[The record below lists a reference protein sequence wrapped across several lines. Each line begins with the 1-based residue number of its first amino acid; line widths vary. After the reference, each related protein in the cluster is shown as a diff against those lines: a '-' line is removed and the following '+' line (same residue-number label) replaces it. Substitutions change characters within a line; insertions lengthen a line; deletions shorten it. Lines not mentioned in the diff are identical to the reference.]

1 MSAELELEKI
11 ARDAVALA
19 VESGATDAE
28 CTISEGSEFEVS
40 LRMGEVETLKQ
51 AGSRGA
57 GIRVLQGQRAGSAYT
72 SDLTPEGIAKMV
84 VSAIEIAE
92 VTSEDPFAG
101 LPAASDLGKIDIDL
115 QLHHGDVERLT
126 TEEKMDMAKRA
137 EQTALAADPRITNS
151 EGASFGSGEGIRVF
165 ANSRG
170 FSGSYRYSS
179 CSLHTVPVAK
189 DGDSMERDSWSTSAR
204 SAALLESPESVG
216 RMAAKRVL
224 RRLNPRKV
232 ATQKCPIVFDRRMAR
247 GFASHLFEALNGG
260 SIYRKS
266 SFLAGKLGEKIAVD
280 GLTLI
285 DDPTIP
291 GLFGS
296 YPFDDEGVPGRR
308 KAVIENGVLRSYLLN
323 TYSARKLGLATTGN
337 ASRGLSGNAGVG
349 YGNFYIEKGSLS
361 DSEIVR
367 SVKSGFYVT
376 ELIGSGVS
384 VVTGDYSRGAAGQ
397 WIENGELVYPVSEV
411 TIASNLRDMLMRI
424 EAIGSDLEFRGSLA
438 SPTLLIGEMTVSG
451 Q

>member
-1 MSAELELEKI
+1 MSKELEQI
-11 ARDAVALA
+11 ASSAVSLA
-19 VESGATDAE
+19 INAGATDAE
-28 CTISEGSEFEVS
+28 CTIAEGSEFEVS
-40 LRMGEVETLKQ
+40 LRKGEIETLKQ

-72 SDLTPEGIAKMV
+72 SDLTPEGISKMV
-84 VSAIEIAE
+84 KSAMEIAE

-101 LPAASDLGKIDIDL
+101 LPDASLLGKIDVDL
-115 QLHHGDVERLT
+115 QLFHDDVESVSTEAKIEMARL
-126 TEEKMDMAKRA
+126 A
-137 EQTALAADPRITNS
+137 ESTALAADPRITNS
-151 EGASFGSGEGIRVF
+151 EGASFGSGEGTRVF

-170 FSGSYRYSS
+170 FVGSYKYSS
-179 CSLHTVPVAK
+179 CSLHTIPVAK
-189 DGDSMERDSWSTSAR
+189 DGESMERDSWSSSAR
-204 SAALLESPESVG
+204 SLAKLESPEEVG
-216 RMAAKRVL
+216 KKAAARVL

-232 ATQKCPIVFDRRMAR
+232 ATQKCPIVLDRRMAR
-247 GFASHLFEALNGG
+247 GFASHLFEALNG
-260 SIYRKS
+260 SAIYRKS
-266 SFLAGKLGEKIAVD
+266 SFLAGKLGEKVAVD

-308 KAVIENGVLRSYLLN
+308 KVVIENGVLRSYLLN
-323 TYSARKLGLATTGN
+323 TYSARKLGLETTGN

-349 YGNFYIEKGSLS
+349 IGNFYIEKGPVS
-361 DSEIVR
+361 DDEIIR
-367 SVKSGFYVT
+367 SVKNGFYVT

-411 TIASNLRDMLMRI
+411 TIAGNLRDMLMKI
-424 EAIGSDLEFRGSLA
+424 EAIGSDLEFRGSVA

>member
-1 MSAELELEKI
+1 MSQELEQI
-11 ARDAVALA
+11 ASSAVKLA
-19 VESGATDAE
+19 MGSGATDAE
-28 CTISEGSEFEVS
+28 CTIAEGSEFEVS
-40 LRMGEVETLKQ
+40 LRMGEIETLKQ

-84 VSAIEIAE
+84 SSALEIVA

-101 LPAASDLGKIDIDL
+101 LPEARLLGKLETDL
-115 QLHHGDVERLT
+115 ELFHDDVERVS
-126 TEEKMDMAKRA
+126 TEEKIAMARLA
-137 EQTALAADPRITNS
+137 ESTALAADARITNS
-151 EGASFGSGEGIRVF
+151 EGASFGASEGTRVF

-170 FSGSYRYSS
+170 FAGSYKYSS

-189 DGDSMERDSWSTSAR
+189 DGESMERDSWSSSAR
-204 SAALLESPESVG
+204 SLAKLEPAEEVGKKAA
-216 RMAAKRVL
+216 ARVL
-224 RRLNPRKV
+224 RRLHPRKV
-232 ATQKCPIVFDRRMAR
+232 PTQKCPIVFDRRMAR
-247 GFASHLFEALNGG
+247 GFASHLFEALNGS

-285 DDPTIP
+285 DDPTVP

-308 KAVIENGVLRSYLLN
+308 KVVIENGVLRSYLLN
-323 TYSARKLGLATTGN
+323 TYSARKLGLETTGN
-337 ASRGLSGNAGVG
+337 ASRGLSGNASVG
-349 YGNFYIEKGSLS
+349 YGNFYIEQGEV
-361 DSEIVR
+361 SEDEIIGG
-367 SVKSGFYVT
+367 VKNGFYVT

-384 VVTGDYSRGAAGQ
+384 VVTGDYSRGASGQ

-411 TIASNLRDMLMRI
+411 TIASNLRDMLMKI
-424 EAIGSDLEFRGSLA
+424 EAIGSDLEFRGSIA

-451 Q
+451 E

>member
-1 MSAELELEKI
+1 MSVELEQI
-11 ARDAVALA
+11 ASSAVRLAMDA
-19 VESGATDAE
+19 GATDAE
-28 CTISEGSEFEVS
+28 CTIAEGSEFEVS
-40 LRMGEVETLKQ
+40 LRKGEIETLKQ

-57 GIRVLQGQRAGSAYT
+57 GIRVLRGQRAGSAYT

-84 VSAIEIAE
+84 TSAMEIAE

-101 LPAASDLGKIDIDL
+101 LPDTGMLGKIDVDL
-115 QLHHGDVERLT
+115 QLFHDDVESVT
-126 TEEKMDMAKRA
+126 TEAKIEMARLA
-137 EQTALAADPRITNS
+137 ESTALSADPRITNS
-151 EGASFGSGEGIRVF
+151 EGASIGSGEGTRVF

-170 FSGSYRYSS
+170 FVGSYRYSS

-189 DGDSMERDSWSTSAR
+189 DGDSMERDSWSSSAR
-204 SAALLESPESVG
+204 SFAKLESPEEVG
-216 RMAAKRVL
+216 KKAAARVL
-224 RRLNPRKV
+224 RRLHPRKV

-247 GFASHLFEALNGG
+247 GFASHLFEALNGS

-308 KAVIENGVLRSYLLN
+308 KVVIENGVLRSYLLN
-323 TYSARKLGLATTGN
+323 TYSARKLGLETTGN

-349 YGNFYIEKGSLS
+349 IGNFYIENGSVS
-361 DSEIVR
+361 DDEIIR
-367 SVKSGFYVT
+367 SVKSGFFVT

-411 TIASNLRDMLMRI
+411 TIAGNLRDMLMKI
-424 EAIGSDLEFRGSLA
+424 EAIGSDLEFRGSIA
-438 SPTLLIGEMTVSG
+438 SPGG
-451 Q
+451 ACAPR